1 MNPTPKVLTR
11 LAQLVALERPDDPL
25 PARMCRACA
34 RVLGAGGAALTLANN
49 DPERLVLFASDER
62 AARLE
67 DLQEVLGEGPSS
79 ESYQTGQLV
88 EAQLGTAAPSRW
100 PHFAE
105 AARQAFGPL
114 DMMAV
119 PIHPDAEVLGVLTL
133 YQDSGQRLLYGQ
145 TTCQLLADSLGAALL
160 HSPELAGRDLDDHS
174 ADPWTDR
181 ARVHQATGM
190 VVAQLAVRAD
200 DAMALLRAHAFA
212 HGSTLGQI
220 AEQVLARDLDFTRTD
235 AEVDR
240 DTDSEHHRESAGETG
255 DAGGAGDR
263 EPGSQP

>member
-1 MNPTPKVLTR
+1 MNGGPEVLTR
-11 LAQLVALERPDDPL
+11 LAQQVALERPGDPL

-49 DPERLVLFASDER
+49 DPERWVLFASDER

-67 DLQEVLGEGPSS
+67 DLQEVLGEGPSTD
-79 ESYQTGQLV
+79 SYRTGELV
-88 EAQLGTAAPSRW
+88 EAQLGTGAPSRW
-100 PHFAE
+100 PHLSD

-114 DMMAV
+114 DVMAV
-119 PIHPDAEVLGVLTL
+119 PIHPDTEVLGVLTL
-133 YQDSGQRLLYGQ
+133 YQDRGQRLLYGHA
-145 TTCQLLADSLGAALL
+145 TCQLLADSLGAALL

-190 VVAQLAVRAD
+190 VVAQLAVGPD

-212 HGSTLGQI
+212 HGATLGQI
-220 AEQVLARDLDFTRTD
+220 ADQVLARDLDFTRTD

-240 DTDSEHHRESAGETG
+240 AADSDRERESAGETG
-255 DAGGAGDR
+255 DAGDT
-263 EPGSQP
+263 EPGSQS